1 MFKAYNL
8 EVSPGYSGT
17 PSCAHYEQQI
27 EANRQHARKG
37 LENFFKNGVI
47 DATALE
53 HEWFSPEEP
62 HVFLSHSHADIDI
75 AMGIAGA
82 LTNCLGIKCFI
93 DSFVWGY
100 ANDLLRNI
108 DKEFCWLKDK
118 GFYSYDRRNLS
129 TSHVHMM
136 LSGALAKV
144 MDRSECV
151 IFLNSPK
158 SIKTDDLI
166 LGGGSKTASPWIYH
180 ELLMTQMLRRRD
192 PVRSGPV
199 FESYHKSIASKGDF
213 PEFLYDASLSHMPKL
228 SVDDLEDWLCCR
240 LDGGEALDY
249 LYTKHAK

>member
-8 EVSPGYSGT
+8 EVPAGYNGA
-17 PSCAHYEQQI
+17 PSCEDYEQQI
-27 EANRQHARKG
+27 EINRQQARKG

-47 DATALE
+47 DAAALE
-53 HEWFSPEEP
+53 HEWFSPQKP
-62 HVFLSHSHADIDI
+62 HVFLSHSHADIDV

-82 LTNCLGIKCFI
+82 LTKCLGIECFI

-100 ANDLLRNI
+100 ANDLLHSI

-118 GFYSYDRRNLS
+118 GFYSYDKRNLS

-158 SIKTDDLI
+158 SIKTGDVI
-166 LGGGSKTASPWIYH
+166 QSGGTKTASPWIYH
-180 ELLMTQMLRRRD
+180 ELLMTKLLRPRRPSRPKPTLED
-192 PVRSGPV
+192 
-199 FESYHKSIASKGDF
+199 FHKSTASKEDF
-213 PEFLYDASLSHMPKL
+213 PEILYDAPISHMPKL
-228 SVDDLEDWLCCR
+228 SVDDLEEWLCCN
-240 LDGGEALDY
+240 LKGEGALDY
-249 LYTKHAK
+249 LYENHIK